1 MAATATDNS
10 KKPPGEG
17 ASGEKPSG
25 ERQGRERQKERTRR
39 AIVDAAREL
48 TRSGSEVTMPR
59 VAERAMVSEATMY
72 RYFPDLTS
80 LIQETLAGLWPD
92 PAAAL
97 APVETSEDPA
107 ERVAFACEHLLRG
120 VHAYEGSVRAAISH
134 TITAPGTANA
144 RPGLR
149 FGLIDHALA
158 PFAASLAPAAMTRL
172 KLDLTVVV
180 SAEAFFTLTDLCGLA
195 PDDAI
200 ASAVRT
206 ATTLTRAAF
215 ALYPERARV
224 SAPPP
229 MTA

>member
-17 ASGEKPSG
+17 G
-25 ERQGRERQKERTRR
+25 GRERQKERTRR

-48 TRSGSEVTMPR
+48 TRSGAEVTMPR

-92 PAAAL
+92 PAASL

-144 RPGLR
+144 RPGFR
-149 FGLIDHALA
+149 FGLIDYALA

-172 KLDLTVVV
+172 KLDLAVVV

-215 ALYPERARV
+215 DLYPERARV
-224 SAPPP
+224 SAPRL
-229 MTA
+229 

>member
-1 MAATATDNS
+1 MTATVADNS
-10 KKPPGEG
+10 KNPPGE
-17 ASGEKPSG
+17 A
-25 ERQGRERQKERTRR
+25 GRARQKERTRR
-39 AIVDAAREL
+39 AIVGAAREL
-48 TRSGSEVTMPR
+48 TRSGAEVTMPR

-80 LIQETLAGLWPD
+80 LIGETLAGLWPD

-97 APVETSEDPA
+97 APVETSQDPA

-149 FGLIDHALA
+149 FALIDSALA

-172 KLDLTVVV
+172 RLDLAVVV

-215 ALYPERARV
+215 DLYPERARL
-224 SAPPP
+224 SAPRL
-229 MTA
+229 

>member
-1 MAATATDNS
+1 MTATATDNS
-10 KKPPGEG
+10 KKLPGEG
-17 ASGEKPSG
+17 
-25 ERQGRERQKERTRR
+25 GRVRQKERTRR

-48 TRSGSEVTMPR
+48 TRSGAEVTMPR

-72 RYFPDLTS
+72 RYFPDLMS

-134 TITAPGTANA
+134 TITAPGTVNA

-149 FGLIDHALA
+149 FGLIDCALA

-172 KLDLTVVV
+172 KLDLAVVV

-215 ALYPERARV
+215 DIYPERARV
-224 SAPPP
+224 SAPRL
-229 MTA
+229 

>member
-1 MAATATDNS
+1 MTATVADNS
-10 KKPPGEG
+10 KKPPGKG
-17 ASGEKPSG
+17 
-25 ERQGRERQKERTRR
+25 GRVRQKERTRR

-48 TRSGSEVTMPR
+48 TRSGAEVTMPR
-59 VAERAMVSEATMY
+59 VAEQAMVSEATMY

-97 APVETSEDPA
+97 APVETSDDPA

-120 VHAYEGSVRAAISH
+120 VHAFEGSVRAAISH
-134 TITAPGTANA
+134 TITAPDTANA

-172 KLDLTVVV
+172 KLGLAVVV

-215 ALYPERARV
+215 DLYPERARV
-224 SAPPP
+224 SAPRL
-229 MTA
+229 

>member
-17 ASGEKPSG
+17 ASG

-39 AIVDAAREL
+39 AIVDAAREI
-48 TRSGSEVTMPR
+48 TRSGAEVTMPR

-97 APVETSEDPA
+97 APVETSQDPA

-134 TITAPGTANA
+134 TITAPGIVNA

-149 FGLIDHALA
+149 FGLIDCALA

-172 KLDLTVVV
+172 KLDLAVVV

-200 ASAVRT
+200 TSAVRT

-215 ALYPERARV
+215 DLYPERARV
-224 SAPPP
+224 SAPRL
-229 MTA
+229 

>member
-17 ASGEKPSG
+17 ASG

-48 TRSGSEVTMPR
+48 TRSGAEVTMPR
-59 VAERAMVSEATMY
+59 VAERALVSEATMY

-97 APVETSEDPA
+97 APVATSEDPA
-107 ERVAFACEHLLRG
+107 ERVTFACEHLLRG

-134 TITAPGTANA
+134 TITAPDTANA

-172 KLDLTVVV
+172 KLDLAVVV

-215 ALYPERARV
+215 DLYPERARV

>member
-1 MAATATDNS
+1 MAAIATDNS

-17 ASGEKPSG
+17 AGG

-48 TRSGSEVTMPR
+48 TRSGAEVTMPR

-80 LIQETLAGLWPD
+80 LIQETLAGMWPE

-97 APVETSEDPA
+97 APVETSGDPA

-134 TITAPGTANA
+134 TITAPGPVSA

-149 FGLIDHALA
+149 FGLIDYALA
-158 PFAASLAPAAMTRL
+158 PFAANLAPAAMTRL
-172 KLDLTVVV
+172 RLDLAVVV

-215 ALYPERARV
+215 DLYPERARV
-224 SAPPP
+224 SAPRP